1 MTVGILNISLSMR
14 NSFNLKDKRR
24 ILNGIKDSL
33 RNRFNISIA
42 VVDDNEKYNYARL
55 GIACVSPNV
64 HFTREVLSRV
74 LNNIEDR
81 WDVEVVNIERSI
93 L

>member
-1 MTVGILNISLSMR
+1 MTVGILNISLLVS

-42 VVDDNEKYNYARL
+42 VVDDNAKYNHAQL
-55 GIACVSPNV
+55 EVVCVSPNV
-64 HFTREVLSRV
+64 HFTIEVLSRV
-74 LNNIEDR
+74 LSNIEDR